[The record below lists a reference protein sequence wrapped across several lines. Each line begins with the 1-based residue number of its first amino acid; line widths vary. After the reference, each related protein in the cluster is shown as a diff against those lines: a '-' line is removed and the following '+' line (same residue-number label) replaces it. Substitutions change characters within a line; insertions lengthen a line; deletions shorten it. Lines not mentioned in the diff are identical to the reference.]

1 MMQRQ
6 SRVAFENV
14 RPKEGLRTEFKYQT
28 VVFPGTKLADNL
40 VCDDAYVPVY
50 TCRSASPE
58 SLSTHIVDIDTK
70 TVTTVKMGG
79 RLSVPVSACTQS
91 CDICLYFYKTIV

>member
-1 MMQRQ
+1 MQRQ

-28 VVFPGTKLADNL
+28 VVFPGTKLPDNL
-40 VCDDAYVPVY
+40 VYVDANMSLY

-70 TVTTVKMGG
+70 TVTTVKTGG
-79 RLSVPVSACTQS
+79 RLSVPV
-91 CDICLYFYKTIV
+91 CLYTVL

>member
-1 MMQRQ
+1 MQRQ

-28 VVFPGTKLADNL
+28 VVFPGTKLPDNL
-40 VCDDAYVPVY
+40 VCVDAYMSLY

-70 TVTTVKMGG
+70 TVTTVKTGG
-79 RLSVPVSACTQS
+79 ETQCPCLPVHSLVTSVYTF
-91 CDICLYFYKTIV
+91 IKL

>member
-1 MMQRQ
+1 MQRQ

-28 VVFPGTKLADNL
+28 VVFPGAKLPDNL
-40 VCDDAYVPVY
+40 VCVDAYMSLY

-58 SLSTHIVDIDTK
+58 SLSTHIVHIDTK
-70 TVTTVKMGG
+70 TVTTVKTGG
-79 RLSVPVSACTQS
+79 GDSVSLSACTQS

>member
-14 RPKEGLRTEFKYQT
+14 RPKEGLRTEFKCQT
-28 VVFPGTKLADNL
+28 VAFPGTKLLDIIL
-40 VCDDAYVPVY
+40 SVSMLMSLY

-70 TVTTVKMGG
+70 TVTTVKSGG
-79 RLSVPVSACTQS
+79 RLSVPV
-91 CDICLYFYKTIV
+91 CLYTVL